1 MIKLYDAIR
10 KYNGIGKV
18 KICNQMFVVNK
29 NVKARC
35 GRSVQTCKL
44 VCELKKCGKS
54 DLICVKELGKE

>member
-1 MIKLYDAIR
+1 MIKLQDVVR
-10 KYNGIGKV
+10 KYNGTGKV

-44 VCELKKCGKS
+44 VCERKNATKGG
-54 DLICVKELGKE
+54 DRPERVG